1 MKKVIPFAVAIVLIV
16 IIGAIWV
23 LPELKQKY
31 EYSNEVKDL
40 NEYYEIYSKTEVPIM
55 LQNDL
60 IEDRALIKD
69 NTVYA
74 SQDLIAK
81 YFTNRFYYNETEQV
95 LLYSTPEMVITV
107 HTDDG
112 NNNYYVDD
120 TVNSMDY
127 EIAFIKDGTLYI
139 ALDYVK
145 RYANFSYE
153 LFTDPY
159 RIQVYTEWGT
169 TTVATVK
176 GDTQVRTL
184 GGVKC
189 PILEQ
194 MSDGDTVT
202 VLNQMETWT
211 EVKTQDAIIGYIETK
226 HLENIQDVEQTPVTD
241 ALHIE
246 YPDLGKDYTIAMA
259 WQYVGGL
266 SANSNLSTL
275 VSSASGLNVISP
287 TWFYLNDNAGN
298 FLDLGSSDYVS
309 TAHKS
314 GLEVWALIEDITYD
328 VNLTELLSSSENR
341 QKLIENLMDAVT
353 RYGLDGINIDFEGVN
368 NESAQHFLQ
377 FLREL
382 SIKTHAAGIIL
393 SVDNYMPNAGN
404 RCYDYK
410 EQGIIADYVILMGYD
425 EHWAG
430 CSEPGSVASIGF
442 VKSGIQSALNL
453 GVPADK
459 LINAI
464 PFYTRV
470 WETTGAT
477 VKDTTDSMV
486 NAEKWVAS
494 KGIELNWD
502 DETCQYYGELVSGGT
517 TYQIWM
523 EEEESIQ
530 TKLNMML
537 TYNLAGVAAWQL
549 GYEKSDVWPL
559 IQAYVNTNV
568 VATE

>member
-23 LPELKQKY
+23 LPELKEKY

-60 IEDRALIKD
+60 IDDRAYIK
-69 NTVYA
+69 NGTVYA
-74 SQDLIAK
+74 SRELIAK

-95 LLYSTPEMVITV
+95 LLYSTPDMVITV
-107 HTDDG
+107 HTEEG

-120 TVNSMDY
+120 TVNNTDY
-127 EIAFIKDGTLYI
+127 EIAFVQDETLYI

-145 RYANFSYE
+145 RYADFSYE
-153 LFTDPY
+153 LFADPY

-169 TTVATVK
+169 TTVATVNK
-176 GDTQVRTL
+176 NTQVRTL

-194 MSDGDTVT
+194 VSAGDTVT

-211 EVKTQDAIIGYIETK
+211 EVKTQDAVKGYVETK
-226 HLENIQDVEQTPVTD
+226 YLDHIQEVEQEPVTD
-241 ALHIE
+241 ALSIE
-246 YPDLGKDYTIAMA
+246 YPDLGKDYTVAMA
-259 WQYVGGL
+259 WQYIGGV
-266 SANSNLSTL
+266 SANDNLSQL
-275 VSSASGLNVISP
+275 VSLASGLNVVSP

-298 FLDLGSSDYVS
+298 FLDLGSSGYVS
-309 TAHKS
+309 TAHNL

-341 QKLIENLMDAVT
+341 QTLIDNLMNAVD

-382 SIKTHAAGIIL
+382 SIRTHAAGIVL
-393 SVDNYMPNAGN
+393 SIDNYMPNAGN
-404 RCYDYK
+404 RCYDYN

-430 CSEPGSVASIGF
+430 CADPGSVASIGF
-442 VKSGIQSALNL
+442 VKNGIQAALNL
-453 GVPADK
+453 GVPSDK

-486 NAEKWVAS
+486 NAEKWAAS
-494 KGIELNWD
+494 KGVTLNWD
-502 DETCQYYGELVSGGT
+502 EETCQYYGELVSGDT

-530 TKLNMML
+530 TKLNVML
-537 TYNLAGVAAWQL
+537 AYNLGGVAAWQL

-559 IQAYVNTNV
+559 IQGYVNTNV
-568 VATE
+568 IQAE